1 MSKTLICSQWHTI
14 YRCCNN
20 SRFNILFHNF
30 VKLAFCSSLFIHT
43 QGGARGIYVL
53 LLKCIEISGRFL
65 TCYSYALPLVAL
77 FCVKSYT
84 LYIDYRKSDAFNRNC
99 ISILIPF
106 YKNLHVRLFLICFS
120 HTKRTRKDVT
130 Q

>member
-1 MSKTLICSQWHTI
+1 MPEIEK
-14 YRCCNN
+14 
-20 SRFNILFHNF
+20 
-30 VKLAFCSSLFIHT
+30 
-43 QGGARGIYVL
+43 GGARALDISSP
-53 LLKCIEISGRFL
+53 KCSEISRLFL
-65 TCYSYALPLVAL
+65 DCYSYALSLVAL

-84 LYIDYRKSDAFNRNC
+84 LYIDYRKFEVFNRNC
-99 ISILIPF
+99 ISVLIPF